1 MKILDEER
9 ANTNDTMEKKA
20 AAFQDTYD
28 KLMHTMTKEKRR
40 QESTDQRLVKLQ
52 GQDNALIED
61 MEVS

>member
-1 MKILDEER
+1 MREKEQ

-28 KLMHTMTKEKRR
+28 KLVHTLTKEKRR

-52 GQDNALIED
+52 GQHNALMED

>member
-1 MKILDEER
+1 MKIRDEER

-28 KLMHTMTKEKRR
+28 KLVYTMTREKRR
-40 QESTDQRLVKLQ
+40 QEVTDQRLVKLQ
-52 GQDNALIED
+52 AQRNFLMED

>member
-28 KLMHTMTKEKRR
+28 KLVNTMTREKRR
-40 QESTDQRLVKLQ
+40 HEITNQRLVKLQ
-52 GQDNALIED
+52 AQHNFLMED
-61 MEVS
+61 MEVA